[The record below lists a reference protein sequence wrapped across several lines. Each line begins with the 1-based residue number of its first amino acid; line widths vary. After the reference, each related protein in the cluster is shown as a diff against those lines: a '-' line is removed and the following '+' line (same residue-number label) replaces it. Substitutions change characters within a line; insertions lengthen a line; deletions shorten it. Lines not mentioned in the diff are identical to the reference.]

1 MSRKDTQTDKHKNRW
16 TTCVTWLWTKWTPS
30 RNVICSMDK
39 QQLGRHTLSQ
49 EKPDGL
55 ASQTTAG
62 QTNTVQKKARWTYI
76 SNNSWADIRC
86 PKKSQMDLH
95 LWGPGPS
102 APAVSSSTSMTSYC
116 STPLCVGPSENEHT
130 FTFNINR
137 QYWHPFRDCLLL
149 NITLYGALC

>member
-76 SNNSWADIRC
+76 SNNSWADKHC

-95 LWGPGPS
+95 IKQQLGRQTLSQEKPDGLTSLRPRTI
-102 APAVSSSTSMTSYC
+102 STSRF
-116 STPLCVGPSENEHT
+116 LIHIHD
-130 FTFNINR
+130 FI
-137 QYWHPFRDCLLL
+137 LLHAAVC
-149 NITLYGALC
+149 GALWKWTHIYI